1 MRADVHMHCNFSN
14 DSETRPEDMIE
25 GAIAKGLSV
34 ICFTDHY
41 DKDNLDWGDE
51 AIFDVDAYFGEMT
64 ELQERY
70 KERIDVRLGVEIGM
84 QPYLAEY
91 YRGFASKYPFD
102 FIIGSVHSVKDHD
115 VALEYP
121 DGSRIFF
128 KEHSDP
134 EGYRIYF
141 EEMLEDVQN
150 ITDYDVL
157 GHLDYIVRYSND
169 GSKGFVLKDYMEVI
183 DEILKQIIANG
194 KGIEMNMSG
203 LKYGV
208 GAPHP
213 QPTIL
218 KRYRELGGE
227 IITVGADGH
236 IPEHIAYDYQLAD
249 DILRSCGFEYYTEF
263 KKRKPVF
270 VKI

>member
-1 MRADVHMHCNFSN
+1 MRADVHMHCGFSN
-14 DSETRPEDMIE
+14 DSEARPEDMVE
-25 GAIAKGLSV
+25 SAIAKGLSV

-51 AIFDVDAYFGEMT
+51 AIFDVESYFQKMI
-64 ELQERY
+64 ELQEEYRDQIDI
-70 KERIDVRLGVEIGM
+70 RIGAEIGM

-91 YRGFASKYPFD
+91 YQDFMAQHPFD
-102 FIIGSVHSVKDHD
+102 FVIGSVHSVLEHD
-115 VALEYP
+115 VAL
-121 DGSRIFF
+121 DFF
-128 KEHSDP
+128 QKHSDP

-141 EEMLEDVQN
+141 EEMLQDVQK
-150 ITDYDVL
+150 IKAYDVL
-157 GHLDYIVRYSND
+157 GHLDYIVRYSNQ
-169 GSKGFVLKDYMEVI
+169 GSKGFDLNDYMDIIE
-183 DEILKQIIANG
+183 EILKQVIAHG

-203 LKYGV
+203 LKYGL

-213 QPTIL
+213 QQEII

-236 IPEHIAYDYQLAD
+236 IPEHIAYDFHLAD
-249 DILRSCGFEYYTEF
+249 DILKSCGFKYYTEF
-263 KKRKPVF
+263 KGRKPVF

>member
-1 MRADVHMHCNFSN
+1 MRADVHMHCSFSN

-25 GAIAKGLSV
+25 SAIAKGLSV

-51 AIFDVDAYFGEMT
+51 AIFDVEPYFQKMKA
-64 ELQERY
+64 LQEEYRD
-70 KERIDVRLGVEIGM
+70 RIDVRIGVELGM

-91 YRGFASKYPFD
+91 YQQFTAQYPFD
-102 FIIGSVHSVKDHD
+102 FVIGSVHSVQNHD
-115 VALEYP
+115 VAL
-121 DGSRIFF
+121 DFF
-128 KEHSDP
+128 QKHSDP
-134 EGYRIYF
+134 EGYKIYF
-141 EEMLEDVQN
+141 EETLQDVQQ
-150 ITDYDVL
+150 IESYDVL
-157 GHLDYIVRYSND
+157 GHLDYIVRYSSQ
-169 GSKGFVLKDYMEVI
+169 GSKGFVLKDYMEI
-183 DEILKQIIANG
+183 IEEILKQVIAHG

-203 LKYGV
+203 LKYGL

-213 QPTIL
+213 QPEII

-249 DILRSCGFEYYTEF
+249 DILKSCGFKYYTEF
-263 KKRKPVF
+263 KRRKPVF

>member
-1 MRADVHMHCNFSN
+1 MRADVHMHCGFSN
-14 DSETRPEDMIE
+14 DSETRPEDMVE

-51 AIFDVDAYFGEMT
+51 AIFDVESYFQKMI
-64 ELQERY
+64 ELQEEYRDQIDI
-70 KERIDVRLGVEIGM
+70 RIGAEIGM

-91 YRGFASKYPFD
+91 YQDFMAQHPFD
-102 FIIGSVHSVKDHD
+102 FVIGSVHSVLEHD
-115 VALEYP
+115 VAL
-121 DGSRIFF
+121 DFF
-128 KEHSDP
+128 QKHSDP
-134 EGYRIYF
+134 EGYKIYF
-141 EEMLEDVQN
+141 EEMLQDVQK
-150 ITDYDVL
+150 IKSYDVL
-157 GHLDYIVRYSND
+157 GHLDYIVRYSNQ
-169 GSKGFVLKDYMEVI
+169 GSKGFDLNDYMDIIE
-183 DEILKQIIANG
+183 EILKQVIAHG

-203 LKYGV
+203 LKYGL

-213 QPTIL
+213 QPEII

-236 IPEHIAYDYQLAD
+236 IPEHIAYDYHLAD
-249 DILRSCGFEYYTEF
+249 DILKSCGFKYYTEF
-263 KKRKPVF
+263 KGRKPLF

>member
-1 MRADVHMHCNFSN
+1 MRADVHMHCGFSN

-25 GAIAKGLSV
+25 SAIAKGLSV

-51 AIFDVDAYFGEMT
+51 AIFDVESYFQKMI
-64 ELQERY
+64 ELQEEYRDQIDI
-70 KERIDVRLGVEIGM
+70 RIGAEIGM

-91 YRGFASKYPFD
+91 YQDFMAQHPFD
-102 FIIGSVHSVKDHD
+102 FVIGSVHSVLEHD
-115 VALEYP
+115 VAL
-121 DGSRIFF
+121 DFF
-128 KEHSDP
+128 QKHSDP
-134 EGYRIYF
+134 EGYKIYF
-141 EEMLEDVQN
+141 EEMLQDVQK
-150 ITDYDVL
+150 IKSYDVL
-157 GHLDYIVRYSND
+157 GHLDYIVRYSNQ
-169 GSKGFVLKDYMEVI
+169 GSKGFDLNDYMDIIE
-183 DEILKQIIANG
+183 EILKQVIAHG

-203 LKYGV
+203 LKYGL

-213 QPTIL
+213 QPEII

-236 IPEHIAYDYQLAD
+236 IPEHIAYDYHLAD
-249 DILRSCGFEYYTEF
+249 DILKSCGFKYYTEF
-263 KKRKPVF
+263 KGRKPLF

>member
-1 MRADVHMHCNFSN
+1 MRADVHMHCGFSN
-14 DSETRPEDMIE
+14 DSETRPEDMVE
-25 GAIAKGLSV
+25 SAIAKGLSV

-51 AIFDVDAYFGEMT
+51 AIFDVESYFQKMI
-64 ELQERY
+64 ELQEEYRDQIDI
-70 KERIDVRLGVEIGM
+70 RIGAEIGM

-91 YRGFASKYPFD
+91 YQNFIAQHPFD
-102 FIIGSVHSVKDHD
+102 FVIGSVHSVLEHD
-115 VALEYP
+115 VAL
-121 DGSRIFF
+121 DFF
-128 KEHSDP
+128 QKHSDP

-141 EEMLEDVQN
+141 EEMLQDVQK
-150 ITDYDVL
+150 IKAYDVL
-157 GHLDYIVRYSND
+157 GHLDYIVRYSNQ
-169 GSKGFVLKDYMEVI
+169 GSKGFDLNDYMDIIE
-183 DEILKQIIANG
+183 EILKQVIAHG

-203 LKYGV
+203 LKYGL

-213 QPTIL
+213 QPEII

-236 IPEHIAYDYQLAD
+236 IPEHIAYDYHLAD
-249 DILRSCGFEYYTEF
+249 DILKSCGFKYYTEF
-263 KKRKPVF
+263 KGRKPLF